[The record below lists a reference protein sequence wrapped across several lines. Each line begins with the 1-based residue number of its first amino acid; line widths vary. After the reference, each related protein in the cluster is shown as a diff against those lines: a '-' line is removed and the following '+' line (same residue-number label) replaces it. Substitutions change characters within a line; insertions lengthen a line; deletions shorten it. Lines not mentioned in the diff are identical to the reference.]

1 MTNEENLLGE
11 FKAPQAET
19 GYFKKLFLSL
29 FDGGIILLLWYMLY
43 RFLPYN
49 LQLNTIRA
57 VSPTLVAFC
66 LLLLY
71 RVVSM
76 FGFNQTIGM
85 LLFKVKLLT
94 KDHQELSKTQ
104 KWMATFLIF
113 LNEIKYF
120 DKK

>member
-1 MTNEENLLGE
+1 KMC
-11 FKAPQAET
+11 
-19 GYFKKLFLSL
+19 
-29 FDGGIILLLWYMLY
+29 
-43 RFLPYN
+43 
-49 LQLNTIRA
+49 IRDR
-57 VSPTLVAFC
+57 
-66 LLLLY
+66 LLY